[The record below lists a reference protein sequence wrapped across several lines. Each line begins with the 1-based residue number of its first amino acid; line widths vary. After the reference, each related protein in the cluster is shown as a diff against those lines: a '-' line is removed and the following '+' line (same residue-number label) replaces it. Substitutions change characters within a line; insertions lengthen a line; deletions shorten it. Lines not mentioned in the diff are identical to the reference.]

1 MKFLVQRV
9 TKADVTIDKKIT
21 GEIQKGFLVF
31 VGVSQTDT
39 RETADKM
46 VKKLLNLRLF
56 EDENG
61 KTNLSI
67 ADVQGELLVGADMKV
82 SLLNDGPFTVML
94 DSDELFYLAFWCLL
108 SSSLTATSWDPKF
121 WAIPRAY
128 QASGLSF
135 HHDIQRL
142 FRPSGHDSRRS
153 YLCGDLRRCKGAY
166 Q

>member
-1 MKFLVQRV
+1 MYRVSCLSYRNLPCMLTANMETDFLLRGAGKPDMARKLYEYILQCCQEQILVV
-9 TKADVTIDKKIT
+9 EH
-21 GEIQKGFLVF
+21 GEF
-31 VGVSQTDT
+31 
-39 RETADKM
+39 
-46 VKKLLNLRLF
+46 
-56 EDENG
+56 
-61 KTNLSI
+61 
-67 ADVQGELLVGADMKV
+67 GADMKV
-82 SLLNDGPFTVML
+82 SLLNDGPFTVIL

-128 QASGLSF
+128 QASGLFF